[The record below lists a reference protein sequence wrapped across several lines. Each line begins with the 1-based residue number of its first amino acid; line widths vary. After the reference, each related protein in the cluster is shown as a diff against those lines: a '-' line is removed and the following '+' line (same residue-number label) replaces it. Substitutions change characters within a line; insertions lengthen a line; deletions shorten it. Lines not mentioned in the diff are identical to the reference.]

1 MKNNKK
7 FKTIIIVLTVI
18 LIFTGIICGIFFFRS
33 KDKKTKNEETPEKTL
48 DSFINVLNH
57 EDISGILDYLEPSE
71 AEILKSEFEK
81 NNEITDSEII
91 GKLKDYLPFLSELMQ
106 SEVLPEFD
114 IKIKNTNID
123 DKNSVIS
130 VDIND
135 TELNYNIYLIKI
147 NNKWYIQYALKSD
160 NTTETETTT
169 SETTSTLSATTITT
183 TISNTSALV
192 SGTVS
197 TTRTV
202 TVTTVKEDVT
212 DGEFVRILDYIPD
225 AVIDLRYATTNNFT
239 GTVIYDDS
247 EAYLCYGTV
256 KKLAKVQEA
265 LKEKGFSIIVWDA
278 YRSEEAQYRLW
289 EVCPD
294 PTYVADPRNGTT
306 SHSRGNTIDLGIV
319 YTDESEVELPSGFD
333 EFSLIADRDYS
344 DVSAEAG
351 ENSRLL
357 ENIMN
362 EYGFNGYWGEWW
374 HYSDKDV
381 YDISY

>member
-7 FKTIIIVLTVI
+7 IRLIIII
-18 LIFTGIICGIFFFRS
+18 MSEIIIMSVGFISGYFFH
-33 KDKKTKNEETPEKTL
+33 KIQNKETPEKTH
-48 DSFINVLNH
+48 DSFV
-57 EDISGILDYLEPSE
+57 
-71 AEILKSEFEK
+71 
-81 NNEITDSEII
+81 
-91 GKLKDYLPFLSELMQ
+91 
-106 SEVLPEFD
+106 
-114 IKIKNTNID
+114 
-123 DKNSVIS
+123 
-130 VDIND
+130 
-135 TELNYNIYLIKI
+135 
-147 NNKWYIQYALKSD
+147 
-160 NTTETETTT
+160 TETTT
-169 SETTSTLSATTITT
+169 SETTSTSVTNTATTTT
-183 TISNTSALV
+183 TATSTTTTTTTVTSVPV
-192 SGTVS
+192 SSTVS
-197 TTRTV
+197 TRTV
-202 TVTTVKEDVT
+202 TVTTVREDVP
-212 DGEFVRILDYIPD
+212 DGELVRILDYIPD

-239 GTVIYDDS
+239 GTVIYDDA
-247 EAYLCYGTV
+247 EAYLCYGSV

-319 YTDESEVELPSGFD
+319 YTDGSEVELPSGFD

-357 ENIMN
+357 ESIMN

-374 HYSDKDV
+374 HYSDKDI